1 MEMQRGEIAMKKT
14 ALILA
19 AALLWVIPAGA
30 DEIVRSF
37 RQQIPVANT
46 RTIHLDFPVAELN
59 VDSRAGDQ
67 VGLDVKVKCRE
78 KTGRCADRAHEL
90 KLVYDN
96 TGEVFKI
103 EMKKF
108 PKWHG
113 SSHLQIVARITM
125 PRNLALKAELGVGE
139 MNIHGVAGDLTLNLG
154 VGQVNVDL
162 PKEAIASVNLD
173 TGIGEASLV
182 AAGRHYSSAGLI
194 AKELSWNKGTGRSK
208 VKVDCGVGEID
219 VILK

>member
-1 MEMQRGEIAMKKT
+1 MKKT

-19 AALLWVIPAGA
+19 ASLLWVLPASA
-30 DEIVRSF
+30 DEVVRSF
-37 RQQIPVANT
+37 RQQIPIANAHQI
-46 RTIHLDFPVAELN
+46 RLDFPVAELN
-59 VDSRAGDQ
+59 VDSTAGNQ
-67 VGLDVKVKCRE
+67 VELDVKVKCRE

-90 KLVYDN
+90 KLIYDN
-96 TGEVFKI
+96 SGEVFKI

-113 SSHLQIVARITM
+113 SGKLQIVAHITV
-125 PRNLALKAELGVGE
+125 PRDLALRAELGVGE
-139 MNIHGVAGDLTLNLG
+139 MNVHGVAGDLDLNLG

-182 AAGRHYSSAGLI
+182 AAGRHFTSSGLFT
-194 AKELSWNKGTGRSK
+194 KELSWDKGTGRSK

-219 VILK
+219 VVLR

>member
-1 MEMQRGEIAMKKT
+1 MKKI

-19 AALLWVIPAGA
+19 AALLWVLPASA
-30 DEIVRSF
+30 DEVVRSF
-37 RQQIPVANT
+37 RQQIPIANAHQI
-46 RTIHLDFPVAELN
+46 RLDFPDAELN
-59 VDSRAGDQ
+59 VDSVAGNQ

-96 TGEVFKI
+96 SGEVFKI

-108 PKWHG
+108 PKWRG
-113 SSHLQIVARITM
+113 AGKLKIVAHITV
-125 PRNLALKAELGVGE
+125 PRDLALRAELGVGE
-139 MNIHGVAGDLTLNLG
+139 MNVRGIAGDLNLNLG

-182 AAGRHYSSAGLI
+182 AAGRHISSSGLF
-194 AKELSWNKGTGRSK
+194 AKELSWTKGTGRSK
-208 VKVDCGVGEID
+208 VTVDCGVGEID
-219 VILK
+219 VVLR